1 MSLFACAGAPTD
13 SLARP
18 QIQPQSQNHHKKRQ
32 LMLVQPLSISSTFTD
47 RSHRVSHHGLLAVTR
62 KKPSDKL
69 WTQARSEFV
78 CSGEFIA
85 SPWPILGGGRHVR

>member
-1 MSLFACAGAPTD
+1 
-13 SLARP
+13 
-18 QIQPQSQNHHKKRQ
+18 
-32 LMLVQPLSISSTFTD
+32 MLVQPLSISSTFTD

-85 SPWPILGGGRHVR
+85 SP